1 MPYFEFLGGKQAK
14 ERIDS
19 KMLTRGTKMVIQ
31 VSRGDKGFATA
42 NHTKI
47 IRITREETKEM
58 IQAVFITCLMRLP
71 IITVEKR
78 SPTPQR
84 TSKTSNLTK
93 RALFE

>member
-42 NHTKI
+42 NPAKDKQDIQSNEKSTIRMKLRYNVYGKDAGHINTKDH
-47 IRITREETKEM
+47 
-58 IQAVFITCLMRLP
+58 
-71 IITVEKR
+71 
-78 SPTPQR
+78 PQNR
-84 TSKTSNLTK
+84 GNSVNDSWLV
-93 RALFE
+93 AL